1 MRGGAPGDRG
11 CFSMSFRPILLVED
25 NPRDIELTIE
35 ALKLSNMA
43 NELIVVNDGQEALDY
58 LRCQGRYAGRDGAA
72 PCVVLLDLKL
82 PKVGGLEVLAILKSD
97 DRLRRIP
104 VVMLTA
110 SKEEGDVVASYQLGT
125 NAYVVKPIAFTEF
138 LQAVRDIGAF
148 WGILNNAPAANAQSA
163 EALSSVA

>member
-1 MRGGAPGDRG
+1 
-11 CFSMSFRPILLVED
+11 
-25 NPRDIELTIE
+25 
-35 ALKLSNMA
+35 
-43 NELIVVNDGQEALDY
+43 
-58 LRCQGRYAGRDGAA
+58 
-72 PCVVLLDLKL
+72 
-82 PKVGGLEVLAILKSD
+82 
-97 DRLRRIP
+97 
-104 VVMLTA
+104 MLTA